1 VKFKILKENMLPH
14 QRRWWDLPNFV
25 KLMVGGYGSGK
36 TYIGALRSLYL
47 SYLNAPQPGMYVSP
61 SHNLGQKTIIITL
74 KEIMDKAGM
83 NYTYNQLKG
92 EFIISNWNGRIWIGS
107 GDKPDSLRGPNLAW
121 SGIDEPFIQKRDV
134 FDQMLARVR
143 HPDAEQREIFLTG
156 TPESLGWGYKLSQSN
171 KIDIG
176 VIRAST
182 LDNPHLPDEYKENL
196 TSAYTPE
203 QIDAYLHGKFVNLT
217 QGRVY
222 KEFDRDIHVLHRE
235 LEGWTISG
243 AQDYNVDANTVL
255 IFAHNSSEIHVFDEF
270 RMKNSGTYDMAE
282 AVQKKYP
289 GINIYPDATGSAR
302 RTSAAQSAQSDHE
315 IMRQYGFKVLSPK
328 SNPHVRDRVNAV
340 NKLLKDRRL
349 TIENAPNLLM
359 DFEQNVWRNND
370 IDKRDIEQT
379 HASDAIGYAVSWLFP
394 IRERKITYQT
404 W

>member
-1 VKFKILKENMLPH
+1 VKFKILKEKMLPH

-36 TYIGALRSLYL
+36 TYIGALRSIYL
-47 SYLNAPQPGMYVSP
+47 SYVNSPHPGMYVSP

-74 KEIMDKAGM
+74 KEVMNKAGM
-83 NYTYNQLKG
+83 DYTFNQMKG
-92 EFIISNWNGRIWIGS
+92 EFIIDNWNGKIWIGS

-121 SGIDEPFIQKRDV
+121 AGIDEPFIQKRDV

-156 TPESLGWGYKLSQSN
+156 TPEQLNWGFQLTNSD

-176 VIRAST
+176 TVTAST
-182 LDNPHLPDEYKENL
+182 LDNPYLPDEYKTNL
-196 TSAYTPE
+196 MAAYTPE
-203 QIDAYLHGKFVNLT
+203 QIEAYLHGKFVNLT

-222 KEFDRDIHVLHRE
+222 KEFDRDIHVIHRE

-243 AQDYNVDANTVL
+243 AQDYNVDANTVV
-255 IFAHNSSEIHVFDEF
+255 IFAHNKNEMHVFDEF
-270 RMKNSGTYDMAE
+270 RLKNSGTYDMAE
-282 AVQKKYP
+282 AVKEKYP

-302 RTSAAQSAQSDHE
+302 KTSASQSDHD
-315 IMRQYGFKVLSPK
+315 IMRQNGFKVLTNK
-328 SNPHVRDRVNAV
+328 SNPHVKDRVNAV

-370 IDKRDIEQT
+370 IDKRDPEQT

-394 IRERKITYQT
+394 IIDRKVGYQS